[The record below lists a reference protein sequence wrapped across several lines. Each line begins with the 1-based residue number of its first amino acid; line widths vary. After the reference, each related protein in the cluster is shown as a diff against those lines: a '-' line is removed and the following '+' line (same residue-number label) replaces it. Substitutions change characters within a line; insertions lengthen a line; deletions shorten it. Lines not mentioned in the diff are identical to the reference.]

1 MNKDRRHGA
10 GPSPPGL
17 SRGRLLHA
25 TAGLDAASVRRET
38 ARPRRYAARMS
49 QEIQVLMQG
58 EPAWM
63 RELKGV
69 LQDAGIR
76 AELYSPQSVGQA
88 NT

>member
-1 MNKDRRHGA
+1 
-10 GPSPPGL
+10 
-17 SRGRLLHA
+17 
-25 TAGLDAASVRRET
+25 
-38 ARPRRYAARMS
+38 
-49 QEIQVLMQG
+49 MQG

-69 LQDAGIR
+69 LHDAGIR

>member
-1 MNKDRRHGA
+1 MSD
-10 GPSPPGL
+10 
-17 SRGRLLHA
+17 
-25 TAGLDAASVRRET
+25 TASVRRET
-38 ARPRRYAARMS
+38 VRARRYAARMS

-69 LQDAGIR
+69 LHDAGIR